1 MYNICIPTIQINE
14 EIKQMIR
21 SQKYNGFTQQQKEEG
36 SFAPLPHCG
45 TPTVLYGPH
54 FGPSSV
60 VGTTKALAVCH
71 SSFSCGLGLAW
82 LSLRGSTTRPSS
94 FFVKLLSLELFP
106 PSTELAAGACLGR
119 RPVLWP

>member
-1 MYNICIPTIQINE
+1 
-14 EIKQMIR
+14 MIR
-21 SQKYNGFTQQQKEEG
+21 SQKYNGFTQQKEG

-60 VGTTKALAVCH
+60 VGTTKALAVCQ

-82 LSLRGSTTRPSS
+82 LFLRGYDDTAEAAA
-94 FFVKLLSLELFP
+94 FFVLCQAAFIGTFPSFHGVGRRSLPRP
-106 PSTELAAGACLGR
+106 PAGALALMCFLSCAVCCG
-119 RPVLWP
+119 L